1 MTSIVTQYALD
12 AIDRVKEYPHIVE
25 YIRSFDKDGGYTYKN
40 DDEERERKIL
50 KQEMDDIL
58 DNGKHTG
65 PSTWEYMTTLVRLVL
80 SEDLT
85 CEDLIKTKTK
95 QEKDEAELSHV
106 IEKIWIRNQE
116 IKKERKIEIV
126 KHAIELQRTAEAIMQ
141 TSSNSPSQDIIEELK
156 NAVQVFHNATN
167 KDNDTTTITDKIIIL
182 LKKELVGVL
191 KNIQSS
197 KEIAA
202 ISTQL
207 EVKQYGEEV
216 YEKIVDETLLSAEQ
230 QTPEFLRAVMQSQA
244 CKREKTIQEK
254 EENDSSEEEGEP
266 TPDQKEQQA
275 LAPPAQE
282 VLLALPAQEVKAA
295 KEPKAKAV
303 KEPKAKVVKEP
314 KAKAVKEP
322 KAKAVKEPKAK
333 VAKEPKAVKEP
344 KEPKAVKEPKE
355 PKAVKELKAPKA
367 VKEPK
372 AVKTSNDEKK
382 E

>member
-1 MTSIVTQYALD
+1 MTSIITQYALE

-25 YIRSFDKDGGYTYKN
+25 YIRSFDNDGGYTYKN

-126 KHAIELQRTAEAIMQ
+126 KHAIELQRTADIIMQ
-141 TSSNSPSQDIIEELK
+141 RSSNSPSQDIIEELK
-156 NAVQVFHNATN
+156 NAVQIFHNATN
-167 KDNDTTTITDKIIIL
+167 KDNDTTIMTDTIIIL

-191 KNIQSS
+191 KNIQAS
-197 KEIAA
+197 KEIAVT
-202 ISTQL
+202 STQL

-216 YEKIVDETLLSAEQ
+216 YENIVDETLLSAEK
-230 QTPEFLRAVMQSQA
+230 QTPEFLRAVMQSQT
-244 CKREKTIQEK
+244 CIREKAIQEK
-254 EENDSSEEEGEP
+254 KEDDDDSNEEEP
-266 TPDQKEQQA
+266 ILLLQKQ
-275 LAPPAQE
+275 P
-282 VLLALPAQEVKAA
+282 
-295 KEPKAKAV
+295 
-303 KEPKAKVVKEP
+303 
-314 KAKAVKEP
+314 
-322 KAKAVKEPKAK
+322 
-333 VAKEPKAVKEP
+333 
-344 KEPKAVKEPKE
+344 
-355 PKAVKELKAPKA
+355 
-367 VKEPK
+367 
-372 AVKTSNDEKK
+372 
-382 E
+382 